1 MRILIL
7 ALILALAG
15 WIGGGSWYWVCKV
28 KGHCEEVATENTDT
42 SETDPLTT
50 DSPTDDMTVEEPEF
64 SVNYQE
70 TPMLK
75 SRANL
80 RFPRSGSEGVVPQ
93 EIDSRLDDL
102 ADYLKEHPDT
112 DIEITGLYGQAEN
125 NDSEFSNLGL
135 GRADYV
141 ANLLTDRGVETDRII
156 KSYSL
161 EDDRL
166 VFTPDDTLL
175 GGINLRI
182 LDRQPAEN
190 LAEGDETSGTEDGDE
205 NARQAAAPKIDPRNL
220 YFDYNSSNLSMNNEL
235 RDYISKAIQYLNQH
249 PDEKLL
255 LTGHTDSMGSPDS
268 NKKLGLDRARTV
280 KKYFEDFGL
289 ASSQISITSKGQA
302 EPIATNDTDDGR
314 SKNRR
319 VEVSIQ

>member
-7 ALILALAG
+7 ALILTLVG

-28 KGHCEEVATENTDT
+28 KGHCEEMAMEDT
-42 SETDPLTT
+42 TTDPQVP
-50 DSPTDDMTVEEPEF
+50 DSPENEMAVEEPEF
-64 SVNYQE
+64 SVSYQDE
-70 TPMLK
+70 PMLK
-75 SRANL
+75 SRAHL
-80 RFPRSGSEGVVPQ
+80 RFPRSGSVGVVP
-93 EIDSRLDDL
+93 EEVDTRLNDL
-102 ADYLKEHPDT
+102 STYIKDHPDT
-112 DIEITGLYGQAEN
+112 DIEITGLYGSAEE

-141 ANLLTDRGVETDRII
+141 ANLLEDRGVESARII

-161 EDDRL
+161 EDDDL

-182 LDRQPAEN
+182 LDRQPAED
-190 LAEGDETSGTEDGDE
+190 LADNSETADSDEGNE

-249 PDEKLL
+249 PEEKLL
-255 LTGHTDSMGSPDS
+255 LTGHTDSMGSADS

-289 ASSQISITSKGQA
+289 ASSQISITSQGQA
-302 EPIATNDTDDGR
+302 DPIATNDTDDGR